1 MYVMYTEMADS
12 PKKWPKGID
21 HFKIATFNHLSGMA
35 NIVLKVEI
43 KKNCLLNLLS
53 KDPFGLCTPHPTR
66 YQYPLIR
73 YLGVDD
79 PIGKLGKWFIS
90 CWISSSGAWFPPAI
104 INWLWSSFLLLI
116 ELSSGVSIVLFFE
129 REKSRYNRVLYAQEF
144 HDSIHIV

>member
-1 MYVMYTEMADS
+1 MFAE
-12 PKKWPKGID
+12 
-21 HFKIATFNHLSGMA
+21 
-35 NIVLKVEI
+35 
-43 KKNCLLNLLS
+43 
-53 KDPFGLCTPHPTR
+53 PFGLCTPHPTR

-116 ELSSGVSIVLFFE
+116 ELSSGVSIVLFL
-129 REKSRYNRVLYAQEF
+129 REKKSRYNRVLYAQKF
-144 HDSIHIV
+144 HDSIYIIDFTFLYLSSAYYTAPKSFWSRFWKFIHL